1 MSYCRVGWDSDVY
14 VIATRNPNTEQNV
27 LQCFCGPRG
36 EDGNYIQPFPAFTTR
51 SGMIAHL
58 RWHLREGDRV
68 PERTFERLEREIAE
82 QGDEMG

>member
-1 MSYCRVGWDSDVY
+1 MSYCRVGEDSDVY
-14 VIATRNPNTEQNV
+14 VISTRNPV

-36 EDGNYIQPFPAFTTR
+36 EDGNYTQPFPAFTTR
-51 SGMIAHL
+51 SGMAAHL

-68 PERTFERLEREIAE
+68 PEHTFERLEREIAE